1 MVAIKA
7 FQAETF
13 LKTQIAAPTA
23 VGAPQAVL
31 FYGSDPGMVSDRAAK
46 LAKGVA
52 AAVSPPGEVIRID
65 ELDLELDPDRLII
78 ELQTIPMFSGRN
90 IVRASASRRV
100 TAALIKPLLDEGRM
114 EGYLILEAGSLK
126 PDDALRA
133 LFEKSP
139 KAAAV
144 ACYPDEARDLDALIR
159 EVLTPY
165 KLTIA
170 PDAQRLLVSRLGADR
185 ALSRGEIEKLALYA
199 FGKTRIE
206 EDDVE
211 VAVGDA
217 SEQSMDQI
225 VLAALAGKPQAA
237 VIAHDRA
244 LAAGESAQVIIMAAH
259 RHLMR
264 LHRVRLALDNGKSL
278 DDAIRSLRPPPEHA
292 AEVGRDRAGS
302 GMVSIEAQ
310 PSAETRRRR
319 PASGAQR
326 HASGVAWRGFDIG
339 QPYSRSHA
347 LGRRK
352 IPRVTIAHFRTPH
365 SQTLWR
371 TT

>member
-7 FQAETF
+7 YQAETF
-13 LKTQIAAPTA
+13 LKSQIAAPTA
-23 VGAPQAVL
+23 AGAAKAVL
-31 FYGSDPGMVSDRAAK
+31 FYGSDPGMVSDRASK
-46 LAKGVA
+46 LARGIA
-52 AAVSPPGEVIRID
+52 STGTPPGEIIRID
-65 ELDLELDPDRLII
+65 ELDLEHDADRLLV

-90 IVRASASRRV
+90 VVRAAASRRV
-100 TAALIKPLLDEGRM
+100 TAAMLKPLIEEDRL

-139 KAAAV
+139 KTAAV
-144 ACYPDEARDLDALIR
+144 ACYPDDARDLDALIR

-199 FGKTRIE
+199 YGKARIE
-206 EDDVE
+206 EADVE

-225 VLAALAGKPQAA
+225 VLAALGGKAEAA

-259 RHLMR
+259 RHIQR
-264 LHRVRLALDNGKSL
+264 LHRVRLALDQGKSL
-278 DDAIRSLRPPPEHA
+278 DDAIRSLRPPLSMPQKGA
-292 AEVGRDRAGS
+292 VTALVQGWSLAKLNRALKRVADAQRLARTGTQAGS
-302 GMVSIEAQ
+302 LDEDLISDNLILDLARL
-310 PSAETRRRR
+310 A
-319 PASGAQR
+319 ASKA
-326 HASGVAWRGFDIG
+326 RG
-339 QPYSRSHA
+339 
-347 LGRRK
+347 
-352 IPRVTIAHFRTPH
+352 
-365 SQTLWR
+365 
-371 TT
+371 

>member
-52 AAVSPPGEVIRID
+52 AAVTPPGEVIRID
-65 ELDLELDPDRLII
+65 ELDLEQDPDRLII

-126 PDDALRA
+126 PDDSLRA

-225 VLAALAGKPQAA
+225 ILAALAGKPQAA

-278 DDAIRSLRPPPEHA
+278 DDAIRSLRPPLSMPQKSA
-292 AEVGRDRAGS
+292 VTGLVQGWSLSKLNRALKRVADAQRLARSGTQAGS
-302 GMVSIEAQ
+302 LGEDLISDNLILDL
-310 PSAETRRRR
+310 TRL
-319 PASGAQR
+319 AA
-326 HASGVAWRGFDIG
+326 AK
-339 QPYSRSHA
+339 SRA
-347 LGRRK
+347 
-352 IPRVTIAHFRTPH
+352 
-365 SQTLWR
+365 
-371 TT
+371 